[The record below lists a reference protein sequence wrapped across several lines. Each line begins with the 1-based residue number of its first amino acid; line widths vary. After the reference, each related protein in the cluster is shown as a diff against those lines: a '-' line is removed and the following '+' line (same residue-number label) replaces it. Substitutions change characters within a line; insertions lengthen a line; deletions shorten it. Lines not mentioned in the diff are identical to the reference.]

1 MPHQIA
7 KSPLFNVVTFLKL
20 RTMNREFLIKYYLGL
35 ICLVLIVALVDNKLD
50 SELISKTNNKQ
61 TICKQNSIDD

>member
-1 MPHQIA
+1 
-7 KSPLFNVVTFLKL
+7 
-20 RTMNREFLIKYYLGL
+20 MNREFLIKYYLGL
-35 ICLVLIVALVDNKLD
+35 ICLVIIVALVDNKLD